1 MGHELIK
8 EARMNSVEDVEQEC
22 SIGFLLLEV
31 LIRQIESRGVIFT
44 NHGYNSLT
52 FELIKLRDDDVGD
65 LSDLKRLL
73 FTSKKLLQKILVDMA
88 DGSHIVLQLLK
99 NKM

>member
-1 MGHELIK
+1 MGNELIK
-8 EARMNSVEDVEQEC
+8 EARMNSVKDVEQEC

-31 LIRQIESRGVIFT
+31 LIRQIESGGVILT
-44 NHGYNSLT
+44 NHRNNSLT

-65 LSDLKRLL
+65 LSDLERLL